1 LSVDIT
7 IVIWT
12 IISFIILFLVLK
24 YLLVKPILK
33 VMDERQAKIESG
45 LQKERDAAAAQE
57 AEEGRLANMLAEKDE
72 QNRNMILEGQKADKQ
87 SSEEEIRKAQDAAA
101 DRLREYSQLL
111 REKEPAAQ
119 AEAEQENA
127 SLADALAQKLLSGL
141 ACDKNQAGGA

>member
-1 LSVDIT
+1 
-7 IVIWT
+7 
-12 IISFIILFLVLK
+12 
-24 YLLVKPILK
+24 
-33 VMDERQAKIESG
+33 
-45 LQKERDAAAAQE
+45 
-57 AEEGRLANMLAEKDE
+57 
-72 QNRNMILEGQKADKQ
+72 MILEGQKADKQ